1 MPNVR
6 GRTKKASDDK
16 ARDSTPRATGKRKAV
31 ATPGPHEIESA
42 EKVPA
47 PKFTVLDDEDED
59 EEIEQSPLQSKHAVA
74 ESTPLPVR
82 LQRRLDPL
90 PGPSNPPK
98 RQLYSPLP
106 PSSPPSMS
114 SDDLE
119 YENAPPVRV
128 RAPPTPDPSEP
139 GDENI
144 VELPNKEN
152 EFTETEEEDN
162 VLPVPALDYAAELAP
177 SEESSQD
184 DPFGFTALER
194 RLKSQ
199 RAARRHSFEPLPEAQ
214 LLGKGKEPMRPRAPL
229 GELSFDRGGAST
241 STLKDRHP
249 TPYHESD
256 DLEDMYLDPNELAL
270 PEPTDDEEDEHA
282 HMRPSTGLEGLE
294 AEMDEEEQA
303 ELARELQKRIKE
315 KKEKGKA
322 KEKAKDKVKEQPKPV
337 PVERES
343 STDDMG
349 DALRTPQPKHV
360 ANIYPLRSP
369 FSSVEGT
376 PCDRSL
382 PDSPLSSPSPTKP
395 MAVLHTLPVSSARKG
410 MLSPA
415 KKVVGPRPLV
425 ELPGAKR
432 RRITLGK
439 ENSLVFESEKSE
451 QEEKVAAAKVLE
463 RLLPTVRRSARNTAG
478 AGAATT
484 GGSAFPRSSSV
495 FKSSPVVKRG
505 RGRPRKQAAT
515 DTTTAMLDSTPR
527 AIPDTGDYNAPES
540 SPVVTRTTTR
550 KRVAAAA
557 VSSPVVE
564 VKEPAAKKAKTKA
577 KANAT
582 SPAAK
587 PTARRG
593 RPPGSTKARSGTKPA
608 SRRGKPVSKGKGKGK
623 ADVQDD
629 DEDSVRSH
637 WLMFSKRCADLC
649 GRTWRGDDESGLSIL
664 SGWTRLV
671 WRRRMCL
678 SFD

>member
-42 EKVPA
+42 EKVPV

-82 LQRRLDPL
+82 LQRRALDPL
-90 PGPSNPPK
+90 PGPSKPPK

-139 GDENI
+139 GDENV

-162 VLPVPALDYAAELAP
+162 VLPVPALDFAAELAP

-282 HMRPSTGLEGLE
+282 HIRPSTGLEGLE

-315 KKEKGKA
+315 KGKA
-322 KEKAKDKVKEQPKPV
+322 KEKAKEQEKEEVKEQPK

-343 STDDMG
+343 STDSMG

-415 KKVVGPRPLV
+415 KKSVGPRPLV

-463 RLLPTVRRSARNTAG
+463 RLMDKMPSVRRSARNATG

-484 GGSAFPRSSSV
+484 GTSAFPRSSSV

-515 DTTTAMLDSTPR
+515 STTAAATLDSTPR
-527 AIPDTGDYNAPES
+527 AIPETSEYDAPES
-540 SPVVTRTTTR
+540 SPMVTRTR
-550 KRVAAAA
+550 KRRAAAA
-557 VSSPVVE
+557 ASSPIVE
-564 VKEPAAKKAKTKA
+564 VKEPAAKKAKTKT
-577 KANAT
+577 KT
-582 SPAAK
+582 SSTAK

-593 RPPGSTKARSGTKPA
+593 RPPGSTNARSSATTKPA
-608 SRRGKPVSKGKGKGK
+608 SRRGKPTSKGKGKGK
-623 ADVQDD
+623 ADVHDD
-629 DEDSVRSH
+629 DEDSVRVY
-637 WLMFSKRCADLC
+637 L
-649 GRTWRGDDESGLSIL
+649 T
-664 SGWTRLV
+664 V
-671 WRRRMCL
+671 
-678 SFD
+678 

>member
-16 ARDSTPRATGKRKAV
+16 ARDSTPRATRKRQAV
-31 ATPGPHEIESA
+31 ATPGPHEIASA

-59 EEIEQSPLQSKHAVA
+59 EEIEQSPLQSKHAAA

-82 LQRRLDPL
+82 LQRRALDPL
-90 PGPSNPPK
+90 PGPSKPPK

-119 YENAPPVRV
+119 YENAPPVRI

-152 EFTETEEEDN
+152 EFTETEEEDSL
-162 VLPVPALDYAAELAP
+162 LPVPALDFAAELAP

-229 GELSFDRGGAST
+229 GELSFDRGAST

-303 ELARELQKRIKE
+303 ELARELQRRI
-315 KKEKGKA
+315 KEKGKA
-322 KEKAKDKVKEQPKPV
+322 KEKAKEAEKEKEKEQPKPV
-337 PVERES
+337 ERES
-343 STDDMG
+343 SVGSMA

-451 QEEKVAAAKVLE
+451 QEEKVVAKKVME
-463 RLLPTVRRSARNTAG
+463 RLMDKMPGVRRSARNATG

-484 GGSAFPRSSSV
+484 GASAFPRSSSV
-495 FKSSPVVKRG
+495 FRSSPVVKRG
-505 RGRPRKQAAT
+505 RGRPRKVPVADAM
-515 DTTTAMLDSTPR
+515 TTTTLDSTPR
-527 AIPDTGDYNAPES
+527 AIPDTSEYDAPQS
-540 SPVVTRTTTR
+540 SPVVTRTR
-550 KRVAAAA
+550 KRRAAAA
-557 VSSPVVE
+557 AASSPVVE

-577 KANAT
+577 KANTTTSVTAT
-582 SPAAK
+582 SSK
-587 PTARRG
+587 PMARRG
-593 RPPGSTKARSGTKPA
+593 RPPGSTNARSSAATKPA
-608 SRRGKPVSKGKGKGK
+608 SKRGKPASSKGKGRAK
-623 ADVQDD
+623 AEVEDD
-629 DEDSVRSH
+629 DEDSVR
-637 WLMFSKRCADLC
+637 
-649 GRTWRGDDESGLSIL
+649 
-664 SGWTRLV
+664 V
-671 WRRRMCL
+671 CL
-678 SFD
+678 TV